1 MHRLTRFFLLAFL
14 LQGVLLLFAGLIGE
28 ESLRQTLE
36 LLQNAVSY
44 FTVLLAMALY
54 AGMLFTPRFSKRIL
68 LPPVLF
74 SLWTAMGAFP
84 ASLYL
89 EKNTELVLGAIQIV
103 LALTLLWRFG
113 DRSGWLWATREK
125 ARQRPLFT
133 WKNLFLSLGMTGL
146 LALLMAGLFLH
157 AGAFMIGRKTA
168 GFVQIRPSGA
178 FMEERRF
185 QRTDKEIRLVAM
197 VHIAQRDFYEEI
209 SKGQPAAANA
219 LGLTSQADS
228 SFQKKAMVPAPPPP
242 PEPPAGEPAEQPV
255 ETKIA
260 EGPPQIEYLS
270 GDVDVSVF
278 QPATLR
284 FLEALGMLLGSK
296 SLREAL
302 LMLQDPDS
310 PLTDDSEAELVFT
323 DILDKRNEHLIT
335 EIDKALLN
343 YNTIVVPWGAMHLPA
358 IQTRLEEWGF
368 KETQRFQRKAFSFR
382 KRVALRPPARGEPAK
397 PRREIVSAKRPLSS
411 TPGAILFRGG
421 F

>member
-1 MHRLTRFFLLAFL
+1 M
-14 LQGVLLLFAGLIGE
+14 LLLFAGLIGE

-209 SKGQPAAANA
+209 ANTLPENASAVVLLEGVTDEKNLLKKKFGYANIANA

-335 EIDKALLN
+335 EI
-343 YNTIVVPWGAMHLPA
+343 
-358 IQTRLEEWGF
+358 
-368 KETQRFQRKAFSFR
+368 
-382 KRVALRPPARGEPAK
+382 
-397 PRREIVSAKRPLSS
+397 
-411 TPGAILFRGG
+411 
-421 F
+421 